1 MKLCSSSS
9 PVCLGRGGGGQISLK
24 HICSWMLMR
33 GNTALGELIPM
44 FSPPFAPPVLLARG
58 TPWSWHGCSVPC
70 SLQSWIFQEYT
81 DEISIESSCLP
92 EEPAGVCIPLV
103 IVSLFVQVPR
113 TKKNPVQ
120 VNFQIQSGWLL
131 NNGTSQQHGGD
142 LDKQRHSWSQ
152 SA

>member
-81 DEISIESSCLP
+81 DEISIESSVPAYQRSQLACASHWSLSVCL
-92 EEPAGVCIPLV
+92 CR
-103 IVSLFVQVPR
+103 SHVP
-113 TKKNPVQ
+113 KKTPSKG
-120 VNFQIQSGWLL
+120 ISRSSRDGC
-131 NNGTSQQHGGD
+131 
-142 LDKQRHSWSQ
+142 
-152 SA
+152 